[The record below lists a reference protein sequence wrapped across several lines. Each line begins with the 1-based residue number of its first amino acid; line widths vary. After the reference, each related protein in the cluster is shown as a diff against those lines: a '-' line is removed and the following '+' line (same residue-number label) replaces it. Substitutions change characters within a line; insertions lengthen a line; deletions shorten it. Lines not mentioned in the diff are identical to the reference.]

1 MDYVRNVREVHGDAL
16 LACIGHCGRIDLRM
30 RGTADNP
37 RSDTVSFML
46 QAGSRNAGETGRG
59 FMTAQGDRTLINLT
73 ITGVPP
79 WVARP
84 IQLFTY
90 VYAGSCAKRDAT
102 PAYALN
108 DTVQVNAQNS
118 VGVSGPFTIAKAVP
132 VPMATLR
139 SECIRDRVA
148 HESRRRK
155 LGHLLRRYEVGRLGS
170 VGARSISPK

>member
-1 MDYVRNVREVHGDAL
+1 MVMRYQLASVIATAL
-16 LACIGHCGRIDLRM
+16 SCGCA
-30 RGTADNP
+30 GTADNP

-79 WVARP
+79 WVVRP
-84 IQLFTY
+84 IQLFTF

-118 VGVSGPFTIAKAVP
+118 VGVSGPFTIAKVVP

-139 SECIRDRVA
+139 SDAYAIV
-148 HESRRRK
+148 
-155 LGHLLRRYEVGRLGS
+155 LRT
-170 VGARSISPK
+170 SPADGNWDILCGDMKSAG

>member
-1 MDYVRNVREVHGDAL
+1 MVVRYWLASVIAAAL
-16 LACIGHCGRIDLRM
+16 TCGCA
-30 RGTADNP
+30 GTADNP
-37 RSDTVSFML
+37 RSDTVSFVL

-79 WVARP
+79 WVVRP
-84 IQLFTY
+84 IQLFTF

-118 VGVSGPFTIAKAVP
+118 VGVSGPFTIAKVVP
-132 VPMATLR
+132 VPEAALR
-139 SECIRDRVA
+139 SDGYAIVLRTSSADGSWDIFCGDT
-148 HESRRRK
+148 K
-155 LGHLLRRYEVGRLGS
+155 LAG
-170 VGARSISPK
+170 

>member
-1 MDYVRNVREVHGDAL
+1 MRYWFASVIAAAL
-16 LACIGHCGRIDLRM
+16 TCGCA
-30 RGTADNP
+30 GPADNR

-84 IQLFTY
+84 IQLFTF

-118 VGVSGPFTIAKAVP
+118 IGVAGPYTIAKAVP
-132 VPMATLR
+132 MPMVTLR
-139 SECIRDRVA
+139 SGEYAIV
-148 HESRRRK
+148 
-155 LGHLLRRYEVGRLGS
+155 LRT
-170 VGARSISPK
+170 SPADGNWDIFCGDMK